1 MGSQQIEK
9 YKGLREDEIK
19 KLGLK
24 LASKKVHHLNS
35 RQIAATKATP
45 IPPISAF
52 AQEEFV
58 NDTTYKPLKGLKPNY
73 NKTPMM
79 RNGTHS

>member
-73 NKTPMM
+73 K
-79 RNGTHS
+79 